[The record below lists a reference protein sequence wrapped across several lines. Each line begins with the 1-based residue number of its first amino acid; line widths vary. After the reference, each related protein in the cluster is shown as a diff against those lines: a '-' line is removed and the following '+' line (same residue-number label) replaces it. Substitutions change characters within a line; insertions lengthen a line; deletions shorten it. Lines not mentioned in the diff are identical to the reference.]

1 MTNLPQKTSEQSRR
15 FEPTAS
21 NENSIEYY
29 LELDDFDRLMIK
41 MIASYPDIKSTKLAK
56 IFNTTESFIRLRR
69 KKPAFRLALQKILA
83 TTDSLLEEAAQK
95 AARKLIELIDHE
107 NPAISLAAVKIAL
120 TRHLNSL
127 PDTIKDRI
135 IAYKTSITPDG
146 TLLQEIV
153 KEEISGHIIKAEYSE
168 T

>member
-1 MTNLPQKTSEQSRR
+1 MNNIPQTTSEMTRR
-15 FEPTAS
+15 FDNTA

-56 IFNTTESFIRLRR
+56 IFNVTESFIRLRR
-69 KKPAFRLALQKILA
+69 KKPAFRLALQKIMS

-127 PDTIKDRI
+127 PDTVKDRI